1 MKKILNIPN
10 ILSIIRIL
18 LVPFIVWTYFSENI
32 KYNAIISI
40 GLVVFSGLTDV
51 VDGFIARRFN
61 MITNVGKILDPIA
74 DKLTQF
80 TVAICI
86 SISHPIMWWIV
97 CIIFG
102 KEVLTLIGAII
113 FVNSVKTT
121 PQAKWWGKLATV
133 IIFITMISFM
143 IFDEYLANAAW
154 INDAQIVLV
163 SICIASLAFS
173 FLNYILVYIEGRKSK
188 KEALINESEKTN
200 K

>member
-154 INDAQIVLV
+154 IYDAQIVLV

>member
-18 LVPFIVWTYFSENI
+18 LVPFIVWTYFSQNI

-154 INDAQIVLV
+154 IYDAQIVLV